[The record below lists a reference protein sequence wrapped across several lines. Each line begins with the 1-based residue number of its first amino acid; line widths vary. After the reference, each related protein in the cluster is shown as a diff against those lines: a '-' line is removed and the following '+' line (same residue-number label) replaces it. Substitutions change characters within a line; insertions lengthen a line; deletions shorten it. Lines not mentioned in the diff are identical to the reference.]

1 MFFITFISLQ
11 NTTPILSV
19 FFHNYY
25 GNDHEWLSF
34 FTRELT
40 LPFHLFYNGVAD
52 SYYRITQQATPFN
65 TEQVAGSKLIQ
76 VHKRAST
83 NKGKD
88 IGGKLLLMDAW
99 LKLDI
104 QSDYILLLHDKHSP
118 YHSHSQNW
126 KKDLFR
132 IAEKEHQQSI
142 ADLFSNPQTGIV
154 ASKNAIRNEVDN
166 EQKSNAYIDSAL
178 IQSLKDKYHIQ
189 PPDLQ
194 FVAGTMFWVRASLFK
209 EFFTQYPPLQIRSEL
224 EQGNVT
230 DVDGPTVAHSWE
242 RLLCWLVTGKGYQI
256 SGI

>member
-1 MFFITFISLQ
+1 LDSK
-11 NTTPILSV
+11 TPTLSV

-52 SYYRITQQATPFN
+52 SYYRLTQKAARLN
-65 TEQVAGSKLIQ
+65 TDEPAAGSKLIQ
-76 VHKRAST
+76 LYTREST

-88 IGGKLLLMDAW
+88 VGGKLLLMDAW
-99 LKLDI
+99 LKLGI

-118 YHSHSQNW
+118 YHSHSRHW

-132 IAEKEHQQSI
+132 IAENEHQQTI
-142 ADLFSNPQTGIV
+142 IDLFSNDPQTGIV
-154 ASKNAIRNEVDN
+154 ASKNAIRNELDN
-166 EQKSNAYIDSAL
+166 EQKSNAYIDSSL
-178 IQSLKDKYHIQ
+178 IRSLKDKYNIQ

-209 EFFTQYPPLQIRSEL
+209 EFFTQYPPLLIRSEL

-230 DVDGPTVAHSWE
+230 DIDGPAIAHSWE
-242 RLLCWLVTGKGYQI
+242 RLLCWIVTSKGSQI
-256 SGI
+256 RGI

>member
-1 MFFITFISLQ
+1 MSKLE

-25 GNDHEWLSF
+25 GNDHEWLQF

-52 SYYRITQQATPFN
+52 SYYRVTQKESPLNGNEQA
-65 TEQVAGSKLIQ
+65 AGSNLIQ
-76 VHKRAST
+76 LHKREST

-99 LKLDI
+99 LKLGI

-132 IAEKEHQQSI
+132 IAEKEHQQTI
-142 ADLFSNPQTGIV
+142 IDLFNNHAQTGIV

-166 EQKSNAYIDSAL
+166 EQKSNAYIDSSL
-178 IQSLKDKYHIQ
+178 IRSLKDKYQVQ

-209 EFFTQYPPLQIRSEL
+209 AFFTQYPPLQIRSEL

-230 DVDGPTVAHSWE
+230 DIDGPTIAHSWE
-242 RLLCWLVTGKGYQI
+242 RLLCWIVTTKGYQI
-256 SGI
+256 RGI

>member
-1 MFFITFISLQ
+1 ME
-11 NTTPILSV
+11 NTTPTLSV

-52 SYYRITQQATPFN
+52 SYYRVTQKANTPAAS
-65 TEQVAGSKLIQ
+65 ELVAGSKLIQ
-76 VHKRAST
+76 LHKREST

-99 LKLDI
+99 LKLGI

-118 YHSHSQNW
+118 YHSHSHNW

-132 IAEKEHQQSI
+132 IAEKEHQQTI
-142 ADLFSNPQTGIV
+142 IDLFNTNSQTGIV

-166 EQKSNAYIDSAL
+166 EQKSNAYIDSSL
-178 IQSLKDKYHIQ
+178 IRSLKDKYQVQ

-209 EFFTQYPPLQIRSEL
+209 AFFTQYAPLQIRSEL

-230 DVDGPTVAHSWE
+230 DIDGPTIAHSWE
-242 RLLCWLVTGKGYQI
+242 RLLCWIVTTKGYQI
-256 SGI
+256 RGI

>member
-1 MFFITFISLQ
+1 MANQ
-11 NTTPILSV
+11 GPILTV

-34 FTRELT
+34 FERELT

-52 SYYRITQQATPFN
+52 SYYRLTQQAAPLTIK
-65 TEQVAGSKLIQ
+65 EQTAGSKLIQ
-76 VHKRAST
+76 LYKRTST

-99 LKLDI
+99 LKLGI

-132 IAEKEHQQSI
+132 IAEKEHQQNIIDIFNSD
-142 ADLFSNPQTGIV
+142 AQTGIV

-166 EQKSNAYIDSAL
+166 EQKNNAYIDSSL

-189 PPDLQ
+189 PADLQ

-209 EFFTQYPPLQIRSEL
+209 DFFTQYPPLQIRSEL
-224 EQGNVT
+224 EQGNIT
-230 DVDGPTVAHSWE
+230 DVDGPTITHSWE
-242 RLLCWLVTGKGYQI
+242 RLLCWIVTNKGYQI
-256 SGI
+256 RGI